1 MRVEIHDQIRA
12 GILLAT
18 VVITIL
24 AGCST
29 SPSSHSVIFSGT
41 IEAEEEQ
48 FVMDGNISL
57 SIGATPDATFEEVTV
72 ALYDEN
78 KEEIRRVNVGEL
90 ATNRPPH
97 EQRINI
103 TTDQIPEYV
112 VIESSD
118 FWQSDT
124 TVYVNGYKRPGD
136 EGRYEDYSRANADEK
151 FPHEETESS

>member
-1 MRVEIHDQIRA
+1 MRVEIHDRIRA

-29 SPSSHSVIFSGT
+29 SPSSHSVYFSGT
-41 IEAEEEQ
+41 IETEEDQ

-78 KEEIRRVNVGEL
+78 KEEIRRVGVGEL
-90 ATNRPPH
+90 ATNRAPH
-97 EQRINI
+97 AQRINI

-112 VIESSD
+112 VIESPD
-118 FWQSDT
+118 FWTSDT

-136 EGRYEDYSRANADEK
+136 GGRYEDYSRANGDEK
-151 FPHEETESS
+151 FPDEETDSS